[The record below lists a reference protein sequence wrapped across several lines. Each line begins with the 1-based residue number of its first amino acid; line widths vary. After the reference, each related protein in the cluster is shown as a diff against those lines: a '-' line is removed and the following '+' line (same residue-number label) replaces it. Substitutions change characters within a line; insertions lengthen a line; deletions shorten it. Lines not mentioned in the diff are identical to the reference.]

1 MDFGDVIKEMKA
13 HPEKRF
19 ARRGWN
25 GRDMFIYLAK
35 GGSASTASWRP
46 ESGITMDEYN
56 KGYII
61 IKPHIDMCNAQG
73 ERIIGWL
80 ASQTDMLADDWEEL
94 SPFNTPEEQ
103 RQRITECKNRMFEEL
118 KDHVPGMFCLGYH
131 PTRNS
136 INDHGW
142 MMAYTMMDV
151 HIDCK
156 DIRGNALAGPPQYS
170 AYGLYFRIEKETYLK
185 GLLSDILSHRWD
197 GPMPQLAP
205 CEEVKE

>member
-103 RQRITECKNRMFEEL
+103 SQRITECKNRMFEEL
-118 KDHVPGMFCLGYH
+118 KGHVPGMFCLGYH
-131 PTRNS
+131 PIHNS

-142 MMAYTMMDV
+142 MMAYIMMNT

-197 GPMPQLAP
+197 GPMPVLVSQ
-205 CEEVKE
+205 ERVE